1 MGSPMGLSKEDEMVK
16 RTKMAKIQLTKGK
29 SENGSGNDEAFGGV
43 SKTYGERCNNG
54 DHD

>member
-1 MGSPMGLSKEDEMVK
+1 MRLSKEEEMVK

-29 SENGSGNDEAFGGV
+29 SENGSGNDEAFGEV
-43 SKTYGERCNNG
+43 TKMHAKKYSKE

>member
-1 MGSPMGLSKEDEMVK
+1 MGSPMGLSKEDKMVK

-29 SENGSGNDEAFGGV
+29 SQNGSGNDEAFGEV
-43 SKTYGERCNNG
+43 STTYDERYNKK